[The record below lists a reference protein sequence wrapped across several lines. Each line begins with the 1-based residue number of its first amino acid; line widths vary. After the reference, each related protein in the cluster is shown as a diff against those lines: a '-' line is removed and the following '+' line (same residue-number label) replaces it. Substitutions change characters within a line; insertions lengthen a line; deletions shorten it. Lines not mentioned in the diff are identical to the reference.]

1 MKENKVR
8 ELQSQSLQQPTG
20 HRIVVESP
28 RQSVAKKKKK
38 VLSLAQDSW
47 RSLDCN
53 GDSVLYMTRDSK
65 PCAHGRDSANDT
77 KSKFNSYLYWQVP
90 NT

>member
-38 VLSLAQDSW
+38 ELSLAQD
-47 RSLDCN
+47 
-53 GDSVLYMTRDSK
+53 
-65 PCAHGRDSANDT
+65 P
-77 KSKFNSYLYWQVP
+77 
-90 NT
+90 